1 MKFLNPIITFIFAFG
16 LFKSSLMAEIVWTGA
31 NGTDIFDEAN
41 WDLSNSPVDIIDPNI
56 SIDDNVSIASS
67 IVEIPQLTGQQRF
80 QVGSGFTITVDDSEI
95 RLTGGSNDGIGGPDG
110 SKLPAGP
117 EGPILDIKNGSF
129 VEVFF
134 IVNGVQMNI
143 DETSSVIFGGGGNPV
158 NSSVIDIQDGG
169 TVTFENETIDAFN
182 TEHLRKVSI
191 DGDPAEEGVNM
202 LIEMRQ
208 DGVPIIIAA
217 TNPVIP
223 DDVIVSFESSMES
236 VQVGETV
243 NLSWVVGEN
252 TVSLTIDDGT
262 GPQMVDFDP
271 EDLDGNLDLALTETT
286 TFTLKGISESG
297 TEEELNLKVLV
308 KTGQVSGIT
317 WSGVEGTDIFE
328 ESNWDLANSDVEIID
343 PNVSIEDDVFI
354 IDAIVEIPQVSAQQ
368 RFQVASGY
376 TITVDNSTI
385 RLTGGSNDGIG
396 GPPGFRLPAGPEG
409 PTMNIINGSSYES
422 YFIVNGVQMNIDATS
437 SATFGGGGNPVNI
450 SAINLEPGSSLTFLR
465 ETIDAF
471 NAEHLSKI
479 TIGGVPAEEGI
490 NYTIESDGAEGCVIT
505 TISDDPLMITNIS
518 RDIEGNIV
526 IEWNGKPGTFYA
538 VDFSFT
544 LEEGSWEEL
553 IDSVTDEAVDDT
565 FAPESKVIFYRI
577 REQE

>member
-1 MKFLNPIITFIFAFG
+1 MKFLKPIITFIFAFG
-16 LFKSSLMAEIVWTGA
+16 LFTSSLMAEIVWTGA
-31 NGTDIFDEAN
+31 NGADIFDEAN
-41 WDLSNSPVDIIDPNI
+41 WDLSNSLVDIIDPNI
-56 SIDDNVSIASS
+56 SIDDDVIIANAT
-67 IVEIPQLTGQQRF
+67 VEIPQLTGQQRF
-80 QVGSGFTITVDDSEI
+80 QVGDGFTITVDDSEI
-95 RLTGGSNDGIGGPDG
+95 RLTGGSNDGIGGANG

-117 EGPILDIKNGSF
+117 EGPILNIKNGSS

-158 NSSVIDIQDGG
+158 NNSVIDMQNGS
-169 TVTFENETIDAFN
+169 TVIFKNETVDAFN
-182 TEHLRKVSI
+182 SEHLQKVFV

-202 LIEMRQ
+202 LIETGV
-208 DGVPIIIAA
+208 DGFTTITAE
-217 TNPVIP
+217 NDPVIP
-223 DDVIVSFESSMES
+223 DDILVSFESDMDS

-252 TVSLTIDDGT
+252 TLSLSLDDGT
-262 GPQMVDFDP
+262 SLKMVDFDP
-271 EDLDGNLDLALTETT
+271 EDLDGNLDVVLTETT
-286 TFTLKGISESG
+286 TFTLKGINESG
-297 TEEELNLKVLV
+297 TEEELSLKVLV

-317 WSGVEGTDIFE
+317 WTGADGTDIFE
-328 ESNWDLANSDVEIID
+328 ESNWDLTNSDVEIID

-354 IDAIVEIPQVSAQQ
+354 TNSTVEIPQVSAQQ

-396 GPPGFRLPAGPEG
+396 GPPGFRLPGGPEG

-422 YFIVNGVQMNIDATS
+422 YFIVNGVQMNVDATS

-471 NAEHLSKI
+471 NTEHLSKL
-479 TIGGVPAEEGI
+479 TIGGVQAEEGV

-505 TISDDPLMITNIS
+505 TISDDPLRITNIS

-565 FAPESKVIFYRI
+565 FAPESKVIFYKV

>member
-56 SIDDNVSIASS
+56 AIDDNVSIASS

-252 TVSLTIDDGT
+252 TVSLTLDDGT

-422 YFIVNGVQMNIDATS
+422 YFIVNGVQMNVDATS

-479 TIGGVPAEEGI
+479 TIGGVPAEEWI

-505 TISDDPLMITNIS
+505 TISDDPLMINNIS

>member
-1 MKFLNPIITFIFAFG
+1 
-16 LFKSSLMAEIVWTGA
+16 MAEIVWTGT
-31 NGTDIFDEAN
+31 NGGDIFDEAN
-41 WDLSNSPVDIIDPNI
+41 WDLSNSLVDIIDPNV
-56 SIDDNVSIASS
+56 SIDDDVIIANAT
-67 IVEIPQLTGQQRF
+67 VEIPQLTGQQRF

-95 RLTGGSNDGIGGPDG
+95 RLTGGSNDGIGGANG

-117 EGPILDIKNGSF
+117 EGPILDIKNGSS

-158 NSSVIDIQDGG
+158 NNSVIDMQNGS
-169 TVTFENETIDAFN
+169 TVTFKNETVDAFN
-182 TEHLRKVSI
+182 SEHLQKVSV
-191 DGDPAEEGVNM
+191 DGDLAEEGLNM
-202 LIEMRQ
+202 LIETGV
-208 DGVPIIIAA
+208 DGFTTITAE
-217 TNPVIP
+217 NDPVIP
-223 DDVIVSFESSMES
+223 DDILVSFESDMDS

-252 TVSLTIDDGT
+252 ILSLTLDDGT
-262 GPQMVDFDP
+262 SLKMVDFDP
-271 EDLDGNLDLALTETT
+271 EDLDGNLDVVLTETT
-286 TFTLKGISESG
+286 TFTLNGINESG
-297 TEEELNLKVLV
+297 TEEDLSLKVLV

-317 WSGVEGTDIFE
+317 WTGADGTDIFE
-328 ESNWDLANSDVEIID
+328 ESNWDLTNSDVEIID

-354 IDAIVEIPQVSAQQ
+354 TNSTVEIPQVSAQQ

-396 GPPGFRLPAGPEG
+396 GPPGFRLPGGPEG

-422 YFIVNGVQMNIDATS
+422 YFIVNGVQMNVDATS

-471 NAEHLSKI
+471 NTEHLSKL
-479 TIGGVPAEEGI
+479 TIGGVQAEEGV

-505 TISDDPLMITNIS
+505 TISDDPLRITNIS

-565 FAPESKVIFYRI
+565 FAPESKVIFYKV

>member
-1 MKFLNPIITFIFAFG
+1 
-16 LFKSSLMAEIVWTGA
+16 
-31 NGTDIFDEAN
+31 
-41 WDLSNSPVDIIDPNI
+41 
-56 SIDDNVSIASS
+56 

-182 TEHLRKVSI
+182 AEHLRKVSI

-208 DGVPIIIAA
+208 DGVPTIVAA
-217 TNPVIP
+217 TDPVIP

-243 NLSWVVGEN
+243 NLSWVVGED
-252 TVSLTIDDGT
+252 TVSLSLDDGT
-262 GPQMVDFDP
+262 GPKMADFDP
-271 EDLDGNLDLALTETT
+271 EDLDGNLDVTLTETT

-297 TEEELNLKVLV
+297 TEEELILKVLV

-317 WSGVEGTDIFE
+317 WTGADGTDIFE
-328 ESNWDLANSDVEIID
+328 ESNWDLANSNVEIID

-422 YFIVNGVQMNIDATS
+422 YFIVNGVQMNVDATS

-479 TIGGVPAEEGI
+479 TVGGVPAEEGI

-553 IDSVTDEAVDDT
+553 IDSVTDEAIDDT
-565 FAPESKVIFYRI
+565 FAPESRVIFYKV

>member
-56 SIDDNVSIASS
+56 SIDDDVIIANAT
-67 IVEIPQLTGQQRF
+67 VEIPQLTGQQRF

-95 RLTGGSNDGIGGPDG
+95 RLTGGSNDGIGGANG

-117 EGPILDIKNGSF
+117 AGPILNIKNGSS
-129 VEVFF
+129 VEVYF

-158 NSSVIDIQDGG
+158 NNSVIDMQNGS
-169 TVTFENETIDAFN
+169 TVTFENETVDAFN
-182 TEHLRKVSI
+182 SEHLRKVSV
-191 DGDPAEEGVNM
+191 DGDPAEAGVNM
-202 LIEMRQ
+202 LIAITL
-208 DGVPIIIAA
+208 DGVPTIMAA
-217 TNPVIP
+217 TDPVIP
-223 DDVIVSFESSMES
+223 DDVLVSFESNMDS

-252 TVSLTIDDGT
+252 IVSLTLDDGT
-262 GPQMVDFDP
+262 GPKIADFDP
-271 EDLDGNLDLALTETT
+271 EDLDGSLDLILTETT
-286 TFTLKGISESG
+286 TFTLKGINESG
-297 TEEELNLKVLV
+297 TEEELSLKVLV
-308 KTGQVSGIT
+308 KTGQGSGIT
-317 WSGVEGTDIFE
+317 WTSADGTDIFE
-328 ESNWDLANSDVEIID
+328 ESNWDLTNSNVEVIN

-354 IDAIVEIPQVSAQQ
+354 VDSTVEIPQLSAQQ

-396 GPPGFRLPAGPEG
+396 GPPGFRLPGGPEG

-422 YFIVNGVQMNIDATS
+422 YFIVNGVQMNVDATS
-437 SATFGGGGNPVNI
+437 TAVFGGGGNPVNG
-450 SAINLEPGSSLTFLR
+450 SAINLEPGSALTFLR

-479 TIGGVPAEEGI
+479 TVGGDPAEEGI

-505 TISDDPLMITNIS
+505 TISDEPLRITDVI
-518 RDIEGNIV
+518 RDVEGNVI

-553 IDSVTDEAVDDT
+553 IDSVTDEATDDT

-577 REQE
+577 REQD

>member
-95 RLTGGSNDGIGGPDG
+95 RLTGGSNDGIGGSDG
-110 SKLPAGP
+110 SKLPAGS

-422 YFIVNGVQMNIDATS
+422 YFIVNGVQMNVDATS

-479 TIGGVPAEEGI
+479 TIGGVPAEEWI

-518 RDIEGNIV
+518 RDIEGNMV

>member
-1 MKFLNPIITFIFAFG
+1 MKFLNPTIILISAFG

-31 NGTDIFDEAN
+31 NGADIFDEAN
-41 WDLSNSPVDIIDPNI
+41 WDLSNSPVDIIEPNI
-56 SIDDNVSIASS
+56 SIDDDVIIANAV
-67 IVEIPQLTGQQRF
+67 VEIPQLTGQQRF
-80 QVGSGFTITVDDSEI
+80 QVGSGFTITVDDSVI
-95 RLTGGSNDGIGGPDG
+95 RSTGGSNDGIGGPNG
-110 SKLPAGP
+110 SKLPVGP
-117 EGPILDIKNGSF
+117 EGPILDIKNGSS

-143 DETSSVIFGGGGNPV
+143 DGTSSVIFGGGGNPV
-158 NSSVIDIQDGG
+158 NNSVINIQDGG
-169 TVTFENETIDAFN
+169 TVSFENETIDAFN
-182 TEHLRKVSI
+182 AEHLRKVSI

-202 LIEMRQ
+202 LIEIGL
-208 DGVPIIIAA
+208 DGVPIIVAS
-217 TNPVIP
+217 TDPVIP
-223 DDVIVSFESSMES
+223 DDVIISFESSMES
-236 VQVGETV
+236 VQAGETA
-243 NLSWVVGEN
+243 NLSWVVGTS
-252 TVSLTIDDGT
+252 TVSLSLDDGN
-262 GPQMVDFDP
+262 GFKMVDFDP
-271 EDLDGNLDLALTETT
+271 ENLDGNLNVTLTETT
-286 TFTLKGISESG
+286 TFTLKGINESG
-297 TEEELNLKVLV
+297 TEEELILKVLV

-317 WSGVEGTDIFE
+317 WTGAVGTDIFE
-328 ESNWDLANSDVEIID
+328 EFNWDLTNSDVEIID

-354 IDAIVEIPQVSAQQ
+354 IDSIVEIPQVSAQQ

-376 TITVDNSTI
+376 TITVNNSTI

-409 PTMNIINGSSYES
+409 PTMNIIKGSSYES
-422 YFIVNGVQMNIDATS
+422 YFIVNGVQMNVDATS

-450 SAINLEPGSSLTFLR
+450 SAINLEPGSTLTFLR

-479 TIGGVPAEEGI
+479 TVSGVPAEEGI
-490 NYTIESDGAEGCVIT
+490 NYTIESDGFEGCVIS
-505 TISDDPLMITNIS
+505 TISDDPLRITNIS

-526 IEWNGKPGTFYA
+526 IEWNGKPETFYA

>member
-217 TNPVIP
+217 TDPVIP

-271 EDLDGNLDLALTETT
+271 EDLDGNLDLTLTETT

-385 RLTGGSNDGIG
+385 RLTEGSNDGIG

-422 YFIVNGVQMNIDATS
+422 YFIVNGVQMNVDATS

-479 TIGGVPAEEGI
+479 TIGGVPAEEWI

-505 TISDDPLMITNIS
+505 TISDDPLMINNIS

>member
-1 MKFLNPIITFIFAFG
+1 MKFLKPIITFIFAFG
-16 LFKSSLMAEIVWTGA
+16 LFTSSLMAEIVWTGA
-31 NGTDIFDEAN
+31 NGADIFDEAN
-41 WDLSNSPVDIIDPNI
+41 WDLSNSLVDIIDPNV
-56 SIDDNVSIASS
+56 SIDDDVIIANAT
-67 IVEIPQLTGQQRF
+67 VEIPQLTGQQRF

-95 RLTGGSNDGIGGPDG
+95 RLTGGSNDGIGGADG

-117 EGPILDIKNGSF
+117 EGPILNIKNGSS
-129 VEVFF
+129 VEIFF

-158 NSSVIDIQDGG
+158 NNSVIDMQNGS
-169 TVTFENETIDAFN
+169 TVIFKNETVDAFN
-182 TEHLRKVSI
+182 SEHIQKVFV

-202 LIEMRQ
+202 LIETGV
-208 DGVPIIIAA
+208 DGFTTITAE
-217 TNPVIP
+217 NDPVIP
-223 DDVIVSFESSMES
+223 DDILVSFESDMDS

-252 TVSLTIDDGT
+252 TLSLSLDDGT
-262 GPQMVDFDP
+262 SLKMVDFDP
-271 EDLDGNLDLALTETT
+271 EDLDGNLDVVLTETT
-286 TFTLKGISESG
+286 TFTLKGINESG
-297 TEEELNLKVLV
+297 TEEEFSLKVLV

-317 WSGVEGTDIFE
+317 WTGADGTDIFE
-328 ESNWDLANSDVEIID
+328 ESNWDLTNSDVEIID

-354 IDAIVEIPQVSAQQ
+354 TNSTVEIPQVSAQQ

-396 GPPGFRLPAGPEG
+396 GPPGFRLPGGPEG

-422 YFIVNGVQMNIDATS
+422 YFIVNGVQMNVDATS

-450 SAINLEPGSSLTFLR
+450 SAINLESGSSLTFLR

-471 NAEHLSKI
+471 NTEHLSKL
-479 TIGGVPAEEGI
+479 TIGGVQAEEGV

-505 TISDDPLMITNIS
+505 TISDDPLRITNIS

-553 IDSVTDEAVDDT
+553 IDSVTDEAADDT
-565 FAPESKVIFYRI
+565 FAPESKVIFYKV

>member
-117 EGPILDIKNGSF
+117 EGPILDIKNSSF

-217 TNPVIP
+217 TDPVIP

-271 EDLDGNLDLALTETT
+271 EDLDGNLDLTLTETT

-396 GPPGFRLPAGPEG
+396 GPPGFRLPVGPEG